1 METLKVS
8 VFHGWSPW
16 SFQMRAT
23 VSLEIPR
30 CLARDL
36 ELHCVEP
43 SSGSSFMT
51 VAAEL
56 DTPSQRALDRRL
68 SATIA
73 GLQPIVFRP
82 DDERFGS
89 LYPIRPFISGTTNLT
104 ISREVLLEIGGFREY
119 LGPGTPTRAAEDIDL
134 CGRVMLAGNT
144 AIYAPDALVWN
155 HQRQSLQATLSQ
167 VFGYGVGLSSYYLDC
182 LIDPTRRLRV
192 LRGISFGIQSYRR
205 AVLEERQAAT
215 PLAFTLAELAG
226 LLSGPFVFARVR
238 SRRSALPPL
247 LPLTPPTTASL

>member
-1 METLKVS
+1 MS

-104 ISREVLLEIGGFREY
+104 ISRGTAGNRRLPRVPRTGHADKSRGGHRFV
-119 LGPGTPTRAAEDIDL
+119 
-134 CGRVMLAGNT
+134 GRVMLAGNT

-155 HQRQSLQATLSQ
+155 HSGNPCRQLSPR
-167 VFGYGVGLSSYYLDC
+167 SS
-182 LIDPTRRLRV
+182 
-192 LRGISFGIQSYRR
+192 
-205 AVLEERQAAT
+205 A
-215 PLAFTLAELAG
+215 
-226 LLSGPFVFARVR
+226 
-238 SRRSALPPL
+238 
-247 LPLTPPTTASL
+247 TASGLAPITSTA